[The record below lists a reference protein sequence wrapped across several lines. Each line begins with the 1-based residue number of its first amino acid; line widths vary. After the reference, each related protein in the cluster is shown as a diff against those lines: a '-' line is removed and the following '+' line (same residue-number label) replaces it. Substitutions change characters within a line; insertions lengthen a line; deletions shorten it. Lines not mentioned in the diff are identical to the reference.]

1 LIAEIKEDGLGA
13 DIYKEAEESD
23 GRVHLKNFL
32 TWLNVELFG
41 QIIIR
46 GLVDNFHQ
54 VELLEHYNDYYKMRV
69 PRQDKSIG
77 YVFGMIE
84 DQKEQYGISEY
95 SVS

>member
-1 LIAEIKEDGLGA
+1 M
-13 DIYKEAEESD
+13 YKEAEESD

-32 TWLNVELFG
+32 VWLNVELYG
-41 QIIIR
+41 QIIIK
-46 GLVDNFHQ
+46 GLVENFHQ

-84 DQKEQYGISEY
+84 DQKELYGISEY
-95 SVS
+95 SVSQTTLEQIF